1 MLNYCGSLILCAHT
15 FEGGKTLVKEGRFP
29 PLPYVYICRKKNLVA
44 TCVHV
49 EFNLPCCTCTF
60 MLQLL
65 NDGLNDHSE
74 LVQEACVNGLLRS
87 WSLESMDGDFI
98 TLLSRLD
105 VESSQQ
111 VLAVATHVNFAYGIV

>member
-1 MLNYCGSLILCAHT
+1 MFVSFI
-15 FEGGKTLVKEGRFP
+15 
-29 PLPYVYICRKKNLVA
+29 
-44 TCVHV
+44 VHV
-49 EFNLPCCTCTF
+49 HVLYTF
-60 MLQLL
+60 TLQLL

-74 LVQEACVNGLLRS
+74 LVQEACVNGLLRR

-111 VLAVATHVNFAYGIV
+111 VLTCHCHVCSFFMLMAVYREKR

>member
-1 MLNYCGSLILCAHT
+1 MHT
-15 FEGGKTLVKEGRFP
+15 HLKGGRQLPREGRFP
-29 PLPYVYICRKKNLVA
+29 PLPYVYICRKTLVA

-60 MLQLL
+60 TLQLL

>member
-1 MLNYCGSLILCAHT
+1 MCD
-15 FEGGKTLVKEGRFP
+15 
-29 PLPYVYICRKKNLVA
+29 
-44 TCVHV
+44 VHV
-49 EFNLPCCTCTF
+49 PCLFATPLRKSWGARLARVSSSLMYVHNIT
-60 MLQLL
+60 LQLL

-111 VLAVATHVNFAYGIV
+111 VLAIVTYVHFAYGGAWREALAEVLCGVNIFPCPAMGL